1 MFLGVVQVR
10 NISNYSYIKTSL
22 HACVP
27 SFSVVGLVIF
37 VTPSVQS
44 ACPLSIGRWD
54 RQIGDFHCPVCP
66 IMF

>member
-44 ACPLSIGRWD
+44 ACPLSQLADGAGRLV
-54 RQIGDFHCPVCP
+54 IFTVPSAP
-66 IMF
+66 